1 MARAIILCGGNADD
15 MKTRLQQAQ
24 RLINLRVG
32 PVLHCS
38 HRYKS
43 RAWGFDSE
51 REFSNQLLE
60 TDTDLKPEELL
71 DTLQRIECE
80 LGRDRRAEAAE
91 KARTGAR
98 YASRAI
104 DLDILFY
111 DDEIIR
117 TDRLT
122 IPHPLLHEREFA
134 LVPLCERMRDYRHPV
149 QGRTMGELLEALK
162 RSEDGHEDA

>member
-43 RAWGFDSE
+43 RAWGFEAE
-51 REFSNQLLE
+51 REFSNQVLE
-60 TDTDLKPEELL
+60 ADTEMSPEELL
-71 DTLQRIECE
+71 DTLQRIETE
-80 LGRDRRAEAAE
+80 LGRDRQAEAAE
-91 KARTGAR
+91 KQRTGAR
-98 YASRAI
+98 YASRAL

-111 DDEIIR
+111 DDRIIR

-122 IPHPLLHEREFA
+122 IPHPLLQEREFA
-134 LVPLCERMRDYRHPV
+134 LVPLCERMRDFRHPV
-149 QGRTMGELLEALK
+149 LGKTIGELLEALK
-162 RSEDGHEDA
+162 RSEENHEDA

>member
-1 MARAIILCGGNADD
+1 MARAIILSGGNAEE

-24 RLINLRVG
+24 RLINLRIG

-51 REFSNQLLE
+51 REFSNQILE
-60 TDTDLKPEELL
+60 TDTDLSPEELL
-71 DTLQRIECE
+71 DALQRIECE
-80 LGRDRRAEAAE
+80 LGRDRQAEAAE

-98 YASRAI
+98 YASRTI

-111 DDEIIR
+111 DDRIIR
-117 TDRLT
+117 TERLT
-122 IPHPLLHEREFA
+122 IPHPLLHEREFV
-134 LVPLCERMRDYRHPV
+134 LVPLCERMRDYRHPLL
-149 QGRTMGELLEALK
+149 GKTMGELLEALK
-162 RSEDGHEDA
+162 RSEENHENA